1 MKAYKHR
8 CQSLEKQLERMKEN
22 QSNMFDKV
30 MKKNM
35 AALEAMV
42 HTPGR
47 TPTTTCSSNSSSPPT
62 PTGL

>member
-42 HTPGR
+42 HAR
-47 TPTTTCSSNSSSPPT
+47 HHHHHLLLQLILSSH